1 MVLLEPGSGEACKLP
16 VTVEALHT
24 TELLETSD
32 AALAASLYDKW
43 RQDNGDVQPLTPA
56 EYVGYRVPRF
66 LGGSD

>member
-1 MVLLEPGSGEACKLP
+1 M
-16 VTVEALHT
+16 TVEALHT